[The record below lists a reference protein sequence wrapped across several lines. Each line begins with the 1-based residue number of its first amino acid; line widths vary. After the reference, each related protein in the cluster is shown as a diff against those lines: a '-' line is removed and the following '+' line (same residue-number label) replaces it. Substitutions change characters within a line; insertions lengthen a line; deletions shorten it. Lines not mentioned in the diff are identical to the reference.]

1 MTAAVETTA
10 DLRKLSLF
18 GTPLAVQVMPEAAA
32 LNAALRPALS
42 ALLTAAP
49 REPGEASRSAFE
61 LEGPAAEALAA
72 ILERAIALAEAMAGS
87 ATSAWSPD
95 VVLEVLS
102 PGQGVAI
109 GSAPEVAWCAR
120 YVLDDGG
127 SSAQRD
133 FGARFEAQDPRG
145 VGPVMYAPHLTIA
158 DPAGPTLGISQTV
171 GLKSGAILVY
181 PGWLLHGVEP
191 YSGPEAFVS
200 LLLQLRR

>member
-1 MTAAVETTA
+1 MTAVAGTKA
-10 DLRKLSLF
+10 DLRPLSLF

-32 LNAALRPALS
+32 LNAALGPALA
-42 ALLTAAP
+42 ALVAAAP
-49 REPGEASRSAFE
+49 REPGEASRSGFA

-72 ILERAIALAEAMAGS
+72 ILARAIALAEAMAGS
-87 ATSAWSPD
+87 AAGDWAPD
-95 VVLEVLS
+95 VALEVLA

-109 GSAPEVAWCAR
+109 GSAPETAWCAR

-127 SSAQRD
+127 SSAQRG

-191 YSGPEAFVS
+191 YSGPGAFVS
-200 LLLQLRR
+200 LLLELRR